1 MSAYRLRRPSLNSA
15 LVAAI
20 VGTAIH
26 DLAEF
31 GRPAPSN
38 TGALLVVGASAAWC
52 ARSDTRRIQTIG
64 AAVLVAVAVTFLIG
78 GAVASVLPLPL
89 WPWQPEQTLNHY
101 AIHLLWAV
109 SIVPLL
115 LVSIE
120 ELQAQWRNAPPA
132 DVAAQR

>member
-1 MSAYRLRRPSLNSA
+1 LNSA

-20 VGTAIH
+20 VGAAIH

-31 GRPAPSN
+31 GGPAPSN

-89 WPWQPEQTLNHY
+89 WPWQPEQTLRHY

-115 LVSIE
+115 VVSVG
-120 ELQAQWRNAPPA
+120 ELLSHRHDRPRAQVP
-132 DVAAQR
+132 AAQ